1 MKYLFLLFSITFQ
14 GQILHHQ
21 MISSQGT
28 SIKLVDGLMIN
39 QTIGQQSIT
48 GSSSNRD
55 YVVIQGFQQSLWAKY
70 IATNKVDS
78 LEQIRTITY
87 PNPFIATVNFQ
98 FSKSITDFV
107 SISVFDILGR
117 LVYEQKVKAEN
128 SILTIDLGRLPSS
141 EYLVRLNTI
150 NFNYYTKIIKQ

>member
-21 MISSQGT
+21 MISSQGA
-28 SIKLVDGLMIN
+28 SIKVVDGLMIS

-48 GSSSNRD
+48 GSSSNKD

-70 IATNKVDS
+70 IATNKTDS
-78 LEQIRTITY
+78 LEQIIIITY
-87 PNPFIATVNFQ
+87 PNPFIETVNFQ

-117 LVYEQKVKAEN
+117 LVYEHKVKAEN
-128 SILTIDLGRLPSS
+128 SILSIDLGRLRSS
-141 EYLVRLNTI
+141 EYIVRLNTI